1 MLRIST
7 HPGEFLQEV
16 YLKPNG
22 ISITVAADSMGV
34 SPSTLSR
41 LIRGDF
47 DLSPSMAVRL
57 SKYVGNSAE
66 QWSNLQLNYSINKA
80 YEKVGSDLILEAEI
94 KSCVKDAWQKELSGK
109 SVYLSNDEVAAMMSS
124 KISELRK

>member
-1 MLRIST
+1 MLKDAM
-7 HPGEFLQEV
+7 HPGKFLQDV

-47 DLSPSMAVRL
+47 DLSPVMAVRL
-57 SKYVGNSAE
+57 SKYIGNSAE
-66 QWSNLQLNYSINKA
+66 QWSNLQLNYSIGKA
-80 YEKVGSDLILEAEI
+80 YESVGSDLILEADI
-94 KSCVKDAWQKELSGK
+94 NKCVKDAWDKELFGK
-109 SVYLSNDEVAAMMSS
+109 SVYLSSDDVSKLMSD
-124 KISELRK
+124 KMAGFRK

>member
-1 MLRIST
+1 
-7 HPGEFLQEV
+7 
-16 YLKPNG
+16 
-22 ISITVAADSMGV
+22 MGV

-94 KSCVKDAWQKELSGK
+94 KSCVKDAWQKELAGK
-109 SVYLSNDEVAAMMSS
+109 SVYLSSDEVSAMMSS